1 MKFQKDNSRIALTDE
16 MIKEEEKKA
25 EIEHKQAKIER
36 EQKKKIEKELWKLQD
51 KHQAVMDQLSARQY
65 SYAPFDVQ
73 LDMLWHDMDRGA
85 IKIDKRRANTWYQY
99 IKSIKE
105 QIPIPSDWREQVLEI
120 QKDLAT
126 LRANSSIEVV

>member
-85 IKIDKRRANTWYQY
+85 IKIDKSHANTWYQY

-126 LRANSSIEVV
+126 LRANASIEVV

>member
-1 MKFQKDNSRIALTDE
+1 MKFQKDNSQIALTDE
-16 MIKEEEKKA
+16 MIKEEEKRVEVEVKKA
-25 EIEHKQAKIER
+25 EVAR

-65 SYAPFDVQ
+65 SYAPVDVQ

-85 IKIDKRRANTWYQY
+85 IKTDKRYANTWYQY
-99 IKSIKE
+99 VKSIKE

-126 LRANSSIEVV
+126 LRANASIEVV